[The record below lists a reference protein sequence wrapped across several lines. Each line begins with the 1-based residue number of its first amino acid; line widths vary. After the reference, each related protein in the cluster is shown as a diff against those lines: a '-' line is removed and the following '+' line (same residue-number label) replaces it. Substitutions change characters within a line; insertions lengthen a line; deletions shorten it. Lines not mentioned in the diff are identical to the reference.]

1 MKLELAGFLIHE
13 RMKNWRIK
21 GDKGR
26 FFVVRKVVRNVNSK
40 FEYCTTVIARSYKNN
55 AEPDERRL
63 GRRNYVNTSVR
74 AVFLGRVKLKII
86 DQENL

>member
-1 MKLELAGFLIHE
+1 MKLELAGFLIHQ
-13 RMKNWRIK
+13 RMKNWRIE

-40 FEYCTTVIARSYKNN
+40 FEYCTTVIARSHKNN

-63 GRRNYVNTSVR
+63 GRRNYVNASVG
-74 AVFLGRVKLKII
+74 AVFLGHVKIK
-86 DQENL
+86 NN